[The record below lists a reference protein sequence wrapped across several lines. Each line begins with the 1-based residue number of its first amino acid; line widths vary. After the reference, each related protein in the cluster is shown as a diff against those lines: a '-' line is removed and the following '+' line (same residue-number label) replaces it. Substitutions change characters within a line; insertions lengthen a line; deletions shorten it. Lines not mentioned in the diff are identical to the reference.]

1 MLFTLLTL
9 FACVG
14 DVRPGPDGLNSII
27 LVTDDKAAGSRQ
39 MLRQA
44 KRYCKKQDQDI
55 IVHEETALF
64 TCDMDEDA
72 YIRQK
77 NIAEAAQFIGSTDID
92 VNIDEEN
99 EENVEDRVEDTL
111 REAVGAAGG
120 AMDIALGDCY
130 EQELIFECVN

>member
-1 MLFTLLTL
+1 MLFTLFTL

-14 DVRPGPDGLNSII
+14 DVRPGPNGLNSII
-27 LVTDDKAAGSRQ
+27 LITDDKEAGSRQ

-44 KRYCKKQDQDI
+44 KRYCKKQDQNLVI
-55 IVHEETALF
+55 HEETAIF
-64 TCDMDEDA
+64 TCDMDEEA

-92 VNIDEEN
+92 VNFDEEN
-99 EENVEDRVEDTL
+99 EESVEDTL
-111 REAVGAAGG
+111 REVVGTAGG

>member
-44 KRYCKKQDQDI
+44 KRYCKKEKQNMV
-55 IVHEETALF
+55 VHKEETLF
-64 TCDMDEDA
+64 FCDMDEDA

-77 NIAEAAQFIGSTDID
+77 NIADAAQFVGNTDID
-92 VNIDEEN
+92 VQFDDEETD
-99 EENVEDRVEDTL
+99 ESS
-111 REAVGAAGG
+111 VGDEIMDVVGTAGA

-130 EQELIFECVN
+130 EQELIFECVD